1 MGILKSKRIL
11 RYCLSLL
18 SISVTKHCE
27 KKQSGEGRVC
37 FIFQFTVLHGGKMGQ
52 ELHTEIW
59 M

>member
-1 MGILKSKRIL
+1 MGILKSKCIFRH
-11 RYCLSLL
+11 CLSLL
-18 SISVTKHCE
+18 SISVIKHCE

-37 FIFQFTVLHGGKMGQ
+37 YFQFTVLHGGKMGQ